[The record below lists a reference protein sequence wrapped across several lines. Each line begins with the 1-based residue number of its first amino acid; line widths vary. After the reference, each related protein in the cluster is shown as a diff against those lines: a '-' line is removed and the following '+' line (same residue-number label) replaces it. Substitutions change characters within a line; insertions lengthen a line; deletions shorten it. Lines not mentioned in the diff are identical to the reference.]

1 MASLSSRSSKSSK
14 KSASSTAKIV
24 RVDETFNTRQS
35 RKSPKNASTPGIKNG
50 GISRRRS
57 APSFHRSR
65 NSQIQSKITTSQR
78 STSNSDQHV
87 MGSNNEGED
96 DNIDQN
102 IDLLNI
108 SSASTA
114 TEYMET
120 SQQPDDDNSPA
131 SAESHNRNGRI
142 ISKNE
147 LLNQYFTKLN
157 TGGYLCKLCAGTEN
171 SNKVHKEVANSDSNL
186 RFHLARQ
193 HKLTHVLYPS
203 QRSRQQVKPQLLSG
217 DWKKKLDN
225 ALIYA
230 VIKDFRP
237 FGDFRKAGFQHFLQ
251 VVLPDTNYKGP
262 HRTTIRKRMAALYRL
277 CRKALIDELSSVS
290 DIALTVDSWS
300 SPRRVHFVCI
310 TGHYYDKEFGYL
322 SKVISFR
329 QFIGRSFALRI
340 RQFIRSELNKLK
352 INNKISSITT
362 DNERAST
369 QVTTDDEK
377 EEQQIGYVN
386 IDDENQIGDDDFE
399 SDDSNSD
406 DTSDGESATDH
417 AYEYSDNEDSSSQG
431 SDEDEESLGQH
442 PLHDN
447 FVENE
452 TEHTL
457 MPYSKQFIYILLQRA
472 RKLIK
477 TIHRSRNLD
486 KYVRDQIDLK
496 QQEANKRSTEDNTE
510 PIVYNEL
517 VIDFRIRWSST
528 FKMLNRF
535 NKLSSVVN
543 DVTFTPRNID
553 GVESQQVLKL
563 SKLAFSHDDWNWL
576 SALEFVLQRFEES
589 TRLLSGKTYQTLSL
603 GKMILNGL
611 KHFLSHQ
618 KPDEPMINHL
628 KTLLLK
634 AFEEY
639 CENNLSVEAEE
650 AIIIASF
657 LNPTTYFYLHEDE
670 KFIKKAKQLIVLKS
684 KSEKFAS
691 THLSS
696 SNSITSARS
705 IPKMVKKPLLAIET
719 FLSNCEALLPTSS
732 STSSTKIFTIHQE
745 IGYYISSIEKETD
758 FQEYWNKNQN
768 YLPILSRMVRHYC
781 IITITSV
788 ASESAFS
795 IAGYI
800 QRKHRSSLSARTLRY
815 SMILQN
821 LEPHYIDSN

>member
-203 QRSRQQVKPQLLSG
+203 QRSRQQV
-217 DWKKKLDN
+217 
-225 ALIYA
+225 
-230 VIKDFRP
+230 
-237 FGDFRKAGFQHFLQ
+237 
-251 VVLPDTNYKGP
+251 VLPDTNYKGP

-362 DNERAST
+362 DNE
-369 QVTTDDEK
+369 V
-377 EEQQIGYVN
+377 
-386 IDDENQIGDDDFE
+386 
-399 SDDSNSD
+399 
-406 DTSDGESATDH
+406 
-417 AYEYSDNEDSSSQG
+417 SSYR
-431 SDEDEESLGQH
+431 
-442 PLHDN
+442 
-447 FVENE
+447 F
-452 TEHTL
+452 
-457 MPYSKQFIYILLQRA
+457 Y
-472 RKLIK
+472 
-477 TIHRSRNLD
+477 
-486 KYVRDQIDLK
+486 
-496 QQEANKRSTEDNTE
+496 STEL
-510 PIVYNEL
+510 I
-517 VIDFRIRWSST
+517 ST
-528 FKMLNRF
+528 
-535 NKLSSVVN
+535 
-543 DVTFTPRNID
+543 
-553 GVESQQVLKL
+553 
-563 SKLAFSHDDWNWL
+563 
-576 SALEFVLQRFEES
+576 
-589 TRLLSGKTYQTLSL
+589 
-603 GKMILNGL
+603 
-611 KHFLSHQ
+611 
-618 KPDEPMINHL
+618 
-628 KTLLLK
+628 
-634 AFEEY
+634 
-639 CENNLSVEAEE
+639 
-650 AIIIASF
+650 
-657 LNPTTYFYLHEDE
+657 
-670 KFIKKAKQLIVLKS
+670 
-684 KSEKFAS
+684 
-691 THLSS
+691 
-696 SNSITSARS
+696 
-705 IPKMVKKPLLAIET
+705 
-719 FLSNCEALLPTSS
+719 
-732 STSSTKIFTIHQE
+732 
-745 IGYYISSIEKETD
+745 
-758 FQEYWNKNQN
+758 
-768 YLPILSRMVRHYC
+768 
-781 IITITSV
+781 
-788 ASESAFS
+788 
-795 IAGYI
+795 
-800 QRKHRSSLSARTLRY
+800 
-815 SMILQN
+815 
-821 LEPHYIDSN
+821 

>member
-1 MASLSSRSSKSSK
+1 
-14 KSASSTAKIV
+14 
-24 RVDETFNTRQS
+24 
-35 RKSPKNASTPGIKNG
+35 
-50 GISRRRS
+50 
-57 APSFHRSR
+57 
-65 NSQIQSKITTSQR
+65 
-78 STSNSDQHV
+78 
-87 MGSNNEGED
+87 
-96 DNIDQN
+96 
-102 IDLLNI
+102 
-108 SSASTA
+108 
-114 TEYMET
+114 
-120 SQQPDDDNSPA
+120 
-131 SAESHNRNGRI
+131 
-142 ISKNE
+142 
-147 LLNQYFTKLN
+147 
-157 TGGYLCKLCAGTEN
+157 
-171 SNKVHKEVANSDSNL
+171 
-186 RFHLARQ
+186 
-193 HKLTHVLYPS
+193 
-203 QRSRQQVKPQLLSG
+203 
-217 DWKKKLDN
+217 
-225 ALIYA
+225 
-230 VIKDFRP
+230 
-237 FGDFRKAGFQHFLQ
+237 
-251 VVLPDTNYKGP
+251 
-262 HRTTIRKRMAALYRL
+262 
-277 CRKALIDELSSVS
+277 
-290 DIALTVDSWS
+290 
-300 SPRRVHFVCI
+300 
-310 TGHYYDKEFGYL
+310 
-322 SKVISFR
+322 
-329 QFIGRSFALRI
+329 
-340 RQFIRSELNKLK
+340 
-352 INNKISSITT
+352 
-362 DNERAST
+362 RAST

-377 EEQQIGYVN
+377 EEQQIDYVN